1 MFTLLHLVSL
11 AASSIEQVNG
21 DHAGGNRDR
30 SVTACQEYG
39 DFPVAAQIHEI
50 RRFECHGFSLLIVH
64 WFLDRWVQA

>member
-39 DFPVAAQIHEI
+39 DFPVAAQIHEKEI
-50 RRFECHGFSLLIVH
+50 
-64 WFLDRWVQA
+64 